1 MSKLFII
8 LQNSAN
14 TGKTTALNV
23 TKAHIEQLII
33 AKGIPYTYDLIWQQG
48 QDFRGYFTFG
58 GIKIGISSAGD
69 YRSAVEDGMNVL
81 SPLCDIIIV
90 ATRSRGTTVAAAQE
104 IINSSYLNSEVVW
117 LSKEYLTD
125 ITHTWTHRTLPPII
139 GLMAQHTAESITEII
154 ETLRP
159 GTF

>member
-58 GIKIGISSAGD
+58 GTRIGISSAGD
-69 YRSAVEDGMNVL
+69 YSNAVEDGMKVL
-81 SPLCDIIIV
+81 SPLCDIIIL
-90 ATRSRGTTVAAAQE
+90 ATRSRGTTVTTAQG
-104 IINSSYLNSEVVW
+104 IINSSYPNSEVVW
-117 LSKEYLTD
+117 MAKEYLTD

-139 GLMAQHTAESITEII
+139 DLMARHTAESIIKMI